1 MEKTL
6 FPTASGS
13 TSLPPAFPN
22 PILKTKFSGDYR
34 IDALLED
41 IDFRWNKDKSIGS
54 AVEVTFSFMEA
65 KPVYGGTDDGSG
77 SGSGFYRFSEQ
88 QKQAARDILKEISAQ
103 TGLTFREVNDS
114 SQTYGQLRF
123 GGNDQTKSSGY
134 AWLPYSNTGSY
145 ADRNGDVWIS
155 RDYASNQTPGHFNY
169 ATLVHETLHALG
181 LKHPGDYDAG
191 GENETISGNYLGVK
205 EDSLQYTTMSYRD
218 AANGLELQQKGMGLY
233 DLLALQYLY
242 GSKAYQ
248 AGDDVY
254 RFTDQD
260 GQSMQLLN
268 DTAGYDILNFS
279 TISTGLTI
287 DINEGGF
294 ASFGKTNDGRN
305 SADNLAIA
313 FGVQIEEV
321 VATDSNDVITGN
333 QLANVV
339 YLRRG
344 TDRFNGEKGLDTA
357 VLDGRI
363 QDYQLQLTDSSSI
376 IVNPISAQSDG
387 VKTLNQVERV
397 GFSDGYLAFDVG
409 MNQNGGKAY
418 ALWYAGFDRTPAPKE
433 IGRWLAEFDAGK
445 TMSQVADSMLKAYA
459 PTASH
464 QDLVSVLYHNVVGFW
479 PDQAALNLYTGMLQ
493 RGEHT
498 QASLFA
504 LAASTAE
511 NQNQVIALVGSQ
523 FAYQLDGQA

>member
-6 FPTASGS
+6 VATAAGS

-34 IDALLED
+34 IDALIED
-41 IDFRWNKDKSIGS
+41 IDFRWNKDKPVGS

-65 KPVYGGTDDGSG
+65 KPIYGGTDDG

-123 GGNDQTKSSGY
+123 GSNDQTKSSGY

-260 GQSMQLLN
+260 GQAMQLLN

-279 TISTGLTI
+279 AISTGLTI

-305 SADNLAIA
+305 SADNLAMA
-313 FGVQIEEV
+313 FGTQIEEV
-321 VATDSNDVITGN
+321 VATDSNDIITGN
-333 QLANVV
+333 SLANVV

-357 VLDGRI
+357 VLEGRM
-363 QDYQLQLTDSSSI
+363 QDYQLQLTNSSSI

-387 VKTLNQVERV
+387 SKTLNQVERV

-418 ALWYAGFDRTPAPKE
+418 ALWYAGFDRAPAPKE

-459 PTASH
+459 PTVSH

-479 PDQAALNLYTGMLQ
+479 PDQAVLNLYTGMLQ
-493 RGEHT
+493 RGEQT

-504 LAASTAE
+504 LAATTAE
-511 NQNQVIALVGSQ
+511 NQNQVIAVVGSQ